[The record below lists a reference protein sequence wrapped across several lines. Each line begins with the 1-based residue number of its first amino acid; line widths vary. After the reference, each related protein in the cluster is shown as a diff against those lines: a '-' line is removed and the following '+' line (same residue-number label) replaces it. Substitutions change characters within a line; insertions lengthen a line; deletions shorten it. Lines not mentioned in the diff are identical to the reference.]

1 MTALLGDRLERLRRV
16 RRTLDRE
23 SGEATAL
30 AITGKRLQEEIA
42 ALTQRVE
49 DYRHVAALLTTIGET
64 RQAEAQKVIETLVTQ
79 GLQTIFGDDLTFH
92 LVPAVRGNRPE
103 IDFVVRS
110 QMDTTTVD
118 TPVIDARGGGLTAVV
133 GCLLR
138 IVVLLLS
145 GRRDTPLILDE
156 TFAHVSAEY
165 EPRLAEFLRELVDKT
180 GIQIIMVTHSEA
192 FSDLADTRYRFR
204 LDNGVTKVET
214 L

>member
-1 MTALLGDRLERLRRV
+1 MTRLGDRLERLRRV
-16 RRTLDRE
+16 RRNLDRE
-23 SGEATAL
+23 TGQLTAL
-30 AITGKRLQEEIA
+30 ATNGKRLQGEIET
-42 ALTQRVE
+42 LTAQVE
-49 DYRHVAALLTTIGET
+49 DYRHVAALLTTIGEN
-64 RQAEAQKVIETLVTQ
+64 RQADAQKVIETLVTQ

-92 LVPAVRGNRPE
+92 LVPAVRANRPE

-110 QMDTTTVD
+110 RIDNTTVD
-118 TPVIDARGGGLTAVV
+118 TPVLDARGGGLTAVV

-165 EPRLAEFLRELVDKT
+165 EPRLGEFLRELVDKT

-192 FSDLADTRYRFR
+192 FTDLADTRYRFH
-204 LDNGVTKVET
+204 LVNGVTKVEA